1 MRVQVQ
7 DCSYGFFFHMGF
19 GVIGFLLQ
27 FNYKASSGWSGVK
40 DVIRMLVVLK
50 VGMCMF
56 AVL

>member
-1 MRVQVQ
+1 
-7 DCSYGFFFHMGF
+7 MGF